1 MTQSSSLG
9 GSGGFIIA
17 KPITGPEDKVP
28 WKTLYKPWESL
39 SPKEKKSCSFP
50 NSSSHSLKQFCLLR
64 FCWQHYIKQAL
75 KYPLISISSGIC
87 PRSWDSSKSLFKQVN
102 CWPGLES
109 CLYLKLLYKESPRPT
124 LQPGLQCEPTFE
136 WMSCFTTG
144 CSRWTQHHLS
154 MFALRG
160 HHFQVGSELSMSRH
174 TFIYIKH
181 FCL

>member
-1 MTQSSSLG
+1 MKDCTSHENLCHPKRRKLVVSQIPHL
-9 GSGGFIIA
+9 
-17 KPITGPEDKVP
+17 
-28 WKTLYKPWESL
+28 TLL
-39 SPKEKKSCSFP
+39 S
-50 NSSSHSLKQFCLLR
+50 NYFCLLR

-75 KYPLISISSGIC
+75 KYPLISMSSGIC

-160 HHFQVGSELSMSRH
+160 HHFQVVSELSVSRH